1 MMQVF
6 ALDGLLFLCLLLLHY
21 SKAEDIVLSHCNNSR
36 NYTSGSAYAKNL
48 NLTLSSLSA
57 NASLTG
63 FSFTVLG
70 QNPDVVYGLVQCTNG
85 ISSQDCQTCAQT
97 SAQSII
103 QLCPNQKE
111 ASIHYDSCL
120 MEYSESNFYSVMN
133 SAPIVCLYNLE
144 NVTNPT
150 VFNSELGNLMRSLLA
165 SAASSPSRSAVGS
178 TNFTDFSNIYAML
191 QCTRDLGPNSCLR
204 CLQDIVTVI
213 PDCCAGKQGGQ
224 VISWSCRLRFEIYS
238 FFELPSPP
246 PPPPPPPLPPPPQM
260 NSTISGTTNST
271 SHGGKKSASRIAFVT
286 VIPLVCASVLIS
298 TICIC
303 FLWRKAKRRN
313 TDVFCEDG
321 SSSSSNM
328 ESLQMDLGTLKVA
341 TSNFLDANKLGEG
354 GFGPVYKGKLSDGRE
369 IAVKRLASNSMQ
381 GLGELRTEVVLVAK
395 LLHRNLVKLLGF
407 CLEEEEKLLV
417 YEYLPN
423 GSLDKILFDE
433 RRRQC
438 FGWEQRYKIII
449 GIARGLL
456 YLHEDSQLRVI
467 HRDLKASN
475 VLLDEH
481 MNPKISDFGLAKLF
495 RGSQTQGNTN
505 HIAGT
510 YGYMAPEY
518 AKNGLFSTKSDVYS
532 FGILALEIVT
542 GRKNSR
548 FRDYANLQSH
558 TWQHWSRGT
567 GLEVVDPSLGGQ
579 WPRYEVLKCIHI
591 ALLCVQEAAGGRPTM
606 SEIVLM
612 LNSYT
617 ATSLVPSRP
626 AFFVPTPSFR
636 LALGSE
642 SLQFERDSKSDSSR
656 QTVNEVTIS
665 ELIPR

>member
-1 MMQVF
+1 MMQHF
-6 ALDGLLFLCLLLLHY
+6 ALNGLLFLCLLLLHY
-21 SKAEDIVLSHCNNSR
+21 SKGEDIVLLHCNNSR

-48 NLTLSSLSA
+48 NLTISSLSA

-85 ISSQDCQTCAQT
+85 ISSQDCQTYAQT
-97 SAQSII
+97 SAQNII

-111 ASIHYDSCL
+111 ASIHYGSCL
-120 MEYSESNFYSVMN
+120 MEYSERNFYSVMN
-133 SAPIVCLYNLE
+133 SAPMFFLYNLE
-144 NVTNPT
+144 NVINPT

-224 VISWSCRLRFEIYS
+224 VISWSCQL
-238 FFELPSPP
+238 
-246 PPPPPPPLPPPPQM
+246 
-260 NSTISGTTNST
+260 
-271 SHGGKKSASRIAFVT
+271 RIAFVA
-286 VIPLVCASVLIS
+286 VIPLACALVLIS

-321 SSSSSNM
+321 SSSNSNM

-354 GFGPVYKGKLSDGRE
+354 GFGPVYKGILSDGRE
-369 IAVKRLASNSMQ
+369 IAVKRLASNSVQ
-381 GLGELRTEVVLVAK
+381 GVGELRTEVVLVAK

-423 GSLDKILFDE
+423 DE

-548 FRDYANLQSH
+548 FRDSANLQSH
-558 TWQHWSRGT
+558 IWQHWSRGT

-642 SLQFERDSKSDSSR
+642 SFQFEQDSKSDSSR
-656 QTVNEVTIS
+656 QTVNQVTIS